1 MRVIPVIAI
10 AACFAA
16 TGALAEVDAIAPA
29 GPCAFSPQ
37 RDPCAEGACSKTG
50 AKVRGRFSPASVA
63 SEGGGDAS
71 NQVPPPETFD
81 GPGSCV
87 DPSTG
92 CGDPVVVRVTRFE
105 QPSPA
110 EPDLPPFAPPPNE
123 PPAPPLPPS
132 PPPVASNPTPPTPPP
147 PTVPGGNTQPPP
159 PSPPTPPS
167 PPPVS
172 APPPPPP
179 APPAPPVPAPPPPP
193 DRGPPPAPP
202 VVTEPPPGPVLPPGV
217 PTP

>member
-1 MRVIPVIAI
+1 CVPDRDFRPLTGAAGDVMRVIPVIAI

-50 AKVRGRFSPASVA
+50 AKVRGRFSPVSVA

-81 GPGSCV
+81 GPGSCGR
-87 DPSTG
+87 PSPG

-132 PPPVASNPTPPTPPP
+132 PPPVARNPTPPTRP
-147 PTVPGGNTQPPP
+147 
-159 PSPPTPPS
+159 
-167 PPPVS
+167 
-172 APPPPPP
+172 APPPPRLPP
-179 APPAPPVPAPPPPP
+179 PPPPP
-193 DRGPPPAPP
+193 DRGPPRPPP

>member
-1 MRVIPVIAI
+1 
-10 AACFAA
+10 
-16 TGALAEVDAIAPA
+16 
-29 GPCAFSPQ
+29 
-37 RDPCAEGACSKTG
+37 
-50 AKVRGRFSPASVA
+50 ASVA

-132 PPPVASNPTPPTPPP
+132 PPPPPRRPQPRPPRRPCRRRPRRSPATRRRPRRRRP
-147 PTVPGGNTQPPP
+147 PFRAATHNL
-159 PSPPTPPS
+159 
-167 PPPVS
+167 
-172 APPPPPP
+172 
-179 APPAPPVPAPPPPP
+179 
-193 DRGPPPAPP
+193 RR
-202 VVTEPPPGPVLPPGV
+202 L
-217 PTP
+217 